1 MVLAGKTCR
10 LAAEDDCP
18 AAQTGTSRCDRAVG
32 GSQGENVEMNGF
44 EIDYN
49 AIRPCKVLQSKVLPC
64 NVLLCNVLPLNVVH
78 VNYAGG
84 HDNPGRVCRGCR
96 RWGELDFYLMMILT
110 MN

>member
-1 MVLAGKTCR
+1 M
-10 LAAEDDCP
+10 
-18 AAQTGTSRCDRAVG
+18 G
-32 GSQGENVEMNGF
+32 GSQGEYVEMNGF

-49 AIRPCKVLQSKVLPC
+49 AIRPCKVLQSKVFP
-64 NVLLCNVLPLNVVH
+64 CNVLPLDVVH

-96 RWGELDFYLMMILT
+96 RWGEFDFYLMMILT